1 MNDNAFLMNR
11 PLTSLARQTQTDAEI
26 LPPRPAKKQAARFTG
41 QTCGSKNTIAARI
54 DPLFCLKSMGL
65 LPKQSCFE
73 RSREGRLG
81 KKNLPSAHYL
91 RVSAV

>member
-54 DPLFCLKSMGL
+54 DPLFCLKEFTVCVLSACVCGL
-65 LPKQSCFE
+65 
-73 RSREGRLG
+73 
-81 KKNLPSAHYL
+81 NI
-91 RVSAV
+91 